1 MVKTY
6 GRSAAALLLCM
17 LLLAAAALPAGAE
30 EYRIQGKTEIV
41 LPLPGYEPGM
51 PSNNCFT
58 FALSIYQAVWGVSF
72 TGANG
77 TPDDM
82 LRSVPMGE
90 QRAITAEN
98 TKKYISAAA
107 PGATVRVAMNPEGDD
122 AYGTGYRH
130 SFILIGKDEN
140 GFTSYE
146 GSVNGKIRI
155 KYFTW
160 SEYAEGYFGK
170 NYKYFKY
177 IKWPGAPAYGE
188 PADPSGGNTDPDVP
202 PDDTDPVDP
211 VDPVGPL
218 GETPETPENP
228 AERLPGDAD
237 GSGDV
242 TAADARFVLRV
253 SVGLEDAP
261 PESELYAACDFD
273 GDGEVTAADA
283 RAVLRLAVGL
293 SPEE

>member
-1 MVKTY
+1 MTKAF
-6 GRSAAALLLCM
+6 GRSAAALLLCV
-17 LLLAAAALPAGAE
+17 LLLAAAAFPAGAE

-58 FALSIYQAVWGVSF
+58 FALSIYQAVWGVGF
-72 TGANG
+72 NGANG

-107 PGATVRVAMNPEGDD
+107 LGATVRVAMNPEGDD

-177 IKWPGAPAYGE
+177 IKWPGAPAYEE
-188 PADPSGGNTDPDVP
+188 PGADDPASDG
-202 PDDTDPVDP
+202 PD
-211 VDPVGPL
+211 GPL
-218 GETPETPENP
+218 GETPEVPEIP
-228 AERLPGDAD
+228 AEPLPGDAD

-253 SVGLEDAP
+253 SVGLEEAP
-261 PESELYAACDFD
+261 PESELYAVCDFD

-293 SPEE
+293 GPEE

>member
-1 MVKTY
+1 MVKAY
-6 GRSAAALLLCM
+6 GRSAAALLLCL
-17 LLLAAAALPAGAE
+17 LLLAAAAFPACAE

-51 PSNNCFT
+51 PSNNCWT
-58 FALSIYQAVWGVSF
+58 FALAVYQAVWGVSF
-72 TGANG
+72 NGANG

-82 LRSVPMGE
+82 LRSVPLGE

-107 PGATVRVAMNPEGDD
+107 LGSTVRVALNPEGDD
-122 AYGTGYRH
+122 AFGTGYRH

-160 SEYAEGYFGK
+160 SEYAEGYFGR

-188 PADPSGGNTDPDVP
+188 PADPAEGDTDPAVPDVP
-202 PDDTDPVDP
+202 ADPVDP
-211 VDPVGPL
+211 DGPNDGPL
-218 GETPETPENP
+218 GDTPEVP

-237 GSGDV
+237 ASGDV

-253 SVGLEDAP
+253 SVGLEEAL
-261 PESELYAACDFD
+261 PESELFAACDFD
-273 GDGEVTAADA
+273 GDGEVTAGDA

-293 SPEE
+293 GPEE